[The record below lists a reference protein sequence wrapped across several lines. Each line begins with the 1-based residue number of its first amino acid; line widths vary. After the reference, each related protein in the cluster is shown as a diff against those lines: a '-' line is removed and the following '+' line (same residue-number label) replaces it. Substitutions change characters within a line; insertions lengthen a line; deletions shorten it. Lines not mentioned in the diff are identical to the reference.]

1 MVVVDIDVDVGAEA
15 WKWGKRISYRYR
27 DDTESNVTAIRWSVW
42 TQQLGGVWYV
52 TPHLLFARQPAYH
65 Q

>member
-1 MVVVDIDVDVGAEA
+1 MVFVDIDVDVGA
-15 WKWGKRISYRYR
+15 WKWGKRRSYRYR

-42 TQQLGGVWYV
+42 TQQLGRVWYG
-52 TPHLLFARQPAYH
+52 TPRLLFARQPAYH